1 MKLPMNTVIKLK
13 ILLVVMIF
21 THTGWLSAQTTV
33 SLNDAVE
40 LALKN
45 NLSIQA
51 AEHVVQAQ
59 RSLKSTAIDLPKTN
73 VSFMYGQYNS
83 YAKNDNNITAT
94 QAIPFTAFGS
104 QGKLNRAT
112 IASSELQKQVAVNEL
127 VYRVKQVYLELTY
140 TKARQVLLVRQDSIY
155 EGFAKSADL
164 RYRTGETSLL
174 EKATAEAQR
183 NEIRNQVRQ
192 NESALHVL
200 KSQLSTLLNSENI
213 VDTNTALIAFDATGI
228 DSSTLLNNPS
238 LGFMNQQI
246 EVAFRQKKLEA
257 ARFAPDIHVGFF
269 SQTLI
274 GVENTTDGSLATSSE
289 RFTGFQVGLS
299 LPLWFAP
306 HRSRLR
312 AAEFNEQAAASQ
324 YAYYQ
329 KTLKDEQVQAIQ
341 QFTVARNSLEYYRTA
356 ALPNAELILKQTAL
370 AYKSGD
376 IQYAEHLIALR
387 SALSIQENYLTT
399 LHDYNQSI
407 IYFHYLSGNK

>member
-1 MKLPMNTVIKLK
+1 MKTVIKFNIPL
-13 ILLVVMIF
+13 IVMMIMQ
-21 THTGWLSAQTTV
+21 TGWLSAQTAV

-40 LALKN
+40 IALKN

-51 AEHVVQAQ
+51 AEHTVLAQ
-59 RSLKSTAIDLPKTN
+59 RSLKGTAVDLPKTN
-73 VSFMYGQYNS
+73 ISFMYGQYNS
-83 YAKNDNNITAT
+83 YAKNDNNVTVT
-94 QAIPFTAFGS
+94 QVIPFTAFGS

-112 IASSELQKQVAVNEL
+112 IASSELQKQVTENEL
-127 VYRVKQVYLELTY
+127 VYRVKQVYLELMY
-140 TKARQVLLVRQDSIY
+140 TRARQALLVRQDSIY
-155 EGFAKSADL
+155 DGFVKSANL

-192 NESALHVL
+192 NESVLHVL
-200 KSQLSTLLNSENI
+200 RSQLSTLLNSEST
-213 VDTNTALIAFDATGI
+213 VDANTALVAFDATGI
-228 DSSTLLNNPS
+228 DSLTLFNNPS

-246 EVAFRQKKLEA
+246 EVAVRQKKLEE
-257 ARFAPDIHVGFF
+257 ARFAPDIHVVFF

-274 GVENTTDGSLATSSE
+274 GVENTTDGSLANSSE
-289 RFTGFQVGLS
+289 RFTGFQIGLA

-312 AAEFNEQAAASQ
+312 AAEFNTQAAASQ

-341 QFTVARNSLEYYRTA
+341 QFTVARNSLEYYRTS

-370 AYKSGD
+370 AFKSGD
-376 IQYAEHLIALR
+376 IQYAEHLMALR
-387 SALSIQENYLTT
+387 SALSIQENYLAT
-399 LHDYNQSI
+399 LRDYNQSI